1 MKKYCISLFLLLYL
15 TVAAG
20 SAQAVT
26 TQPPTWLRVA
36 RVLAQLHYLPGQVG
50 WTGLHTANPQI
61 WWLWPPNTPPT
72 LQKLTPDAPGSPL
85 LFGALDFFAKVHGL
99 PWSNQSSDWFDQ
111 GNRHRLYAAVLAA
124 RRRHREDAP
133 KPFVWVYVR
142 KGTPETLSIWRYN
155 AEKNWSKWVLH
166 SLTNTGVPGA
176 ITPNGTW
183 AVYARFPSTR
193 MTGCFPHGECYNDPD
208 VRFVNYFWDG
218 RAVHY
223 FPRLAYGFRQS
234 NGCVELPLK
243 AAQRAYGLMHIGTP
257 VTVMP

>member
-1 MKKYCISLFLLLYL
+1 MVPRDFHRVL
-15 TVAAG
+15 TVGLITALFSA
-20 SAQAVT
+20 AQADT
-26 TQPPTWLRVA
+26 IIPPVWLQVA
-36 RVLAQLHYLPGQVG
+36 RDLAEMHYLPSLVG
-50 WTGLHTANPQI
+50 WTGLRGDHPYI
-61 WWLWPPNTPPT
+61 WWLWPQGTPPA
-72 LQKLTPDAPGSPL
+72 LEKLTPNAPGSPL
-85 LFGALDFFAKVHGL
+85 LFGALDYFAKVHGL

-124 RRRHREDAP
+124 HRHREGAP

-155 AEKNWSKWVLH
+155 AETDSGKWVLR
-166 SLTNTGVPGA
+166 SQANTGVPGA
-176 ITPNGTW
+176 TTPNGTW
-183 AVYARFPSTR
+183 AVYARFLSTR
-193 MTGCFPHGECYNDPD
+193 MSGCFPHGECYNDSG

-243 AAQRAYGLMHIGTP
+243 TAQRAYGMMHIGTP
-257 VTVMP
+257 VTVAP

>member
-1 MKKYCISLFLLLYL
+1 M
-15 TVAAG
+15 
-20 SAQAVT
+20 
-26 TQPPTWLRVA
+26 
-36 RVLAQLHYLPGQVG
+36 
-50 WTGLHTANPQI
+50 
-61 WWLWPPNTPPT
+61 
-72 LQKLTPDAPGSPL
+72 
-85 LFGALDFFAKVHGL
+85 HGL

-124 RRRHREDAP
+124 RRRQQEDAP

-155 AEKNWSKWVLH
+155 AEKNRSKWVLR

-176 ITPNGTW
+176 NTPNGTW

-193 MTGCFPHGECYNDPD
+193 MTGCFLHGECYNDPD

-243 AAQRAYGLMHIGTP
+243 AAQRAYGLIHIGTP